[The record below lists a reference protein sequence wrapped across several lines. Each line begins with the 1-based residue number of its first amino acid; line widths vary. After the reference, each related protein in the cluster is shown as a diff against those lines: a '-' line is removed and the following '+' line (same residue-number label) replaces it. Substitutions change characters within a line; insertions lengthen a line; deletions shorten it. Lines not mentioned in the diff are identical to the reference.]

1 MKRSLL
7 INMFFNVLA
16 SLNHMLLAALLVNKL
31 LLKSD
36 MAWLWVLSP
45 LWIPLCLIVIYLLVD
60 WTLSGRLS
68 SVGMFL
74 EMIKN
79 RRNENVSKN
88 N

>member
-45 LWIPLCLIVIYLLVD
+45 LWIPLCLIFIYLIVD
-60 WTLSGRLS
+60 WALSGKLS